1 MTRADFPGSCLSK
14 RNKLL
19 PQQSLGW
26 ESALFVQ
33 PNGISSL
40 SRIPIPLQAL
50 RGTSPGAAPH
60 SADLSRE
67 HGLHWE
73 SRSESPPTQRNKRRA
88 PSLHSRLPQC
98 GPRKDKPQPSR
109 SCILACCE
117 PLCWWLSLPDAELCP
132 TCLPV
137 WARPRGQAP
146 PTSDLSQN
154 PACVR
159 PPTQLWSDTWE
170 VTVKPASKWKVMAS
184 ELDA

>member
-1 MTRADFPGSCLSK
+1 MRS
-14 RNKLL
+14 KLL

-40 SRIPIPLQAL
+40 SRIPISLQAL
-50 RGTSPGAAPH
+50 RGTSPGAVPH

-73 SRSESPPTQRNKRRA
+73 SRSESPLTQRNKHRA

-98 GPRKDKPQPSR
+98 GPRKKDRPTALKALHFGQLWAPVVVAVPSR
-109 SCILACCE
+109 
-117 PLCWWLSLPDAELCP
+117 CWALPQLSASAGPSQ
-132 TCLPV
+132 
-137 WARPRGQAP
+137 GSGP
-146 PTSDLSQN
+146 PMSDLSQN
-154 PACVR
+154 PAFVR

-170 VTVKPASKWKVMAS
+170 VTVKPASKCKVMAS